1 MERLLMLELSS
12 GGCAVEAQ
20 LNGMPVAALGSAG
33 GRTSCAVHEYT
44 VSGRNR
50 LTLVV
55 APPPPGNPATPP
67 QPRVAIGATWAR
79 VRLVLARQGQ
89 SPSDPSVRQ
98 LGALD
103 WAISEGRSYDAPS
116 LHEKEVDLPVNF
128 PRWRYLDAPVVAMN
142 ATVQRSVLE
151 FVQML
156 AVELARGNPEPLLQA
171 SRLRLEELAAAY
183 QTDAALLAQ
192 KVRDHLQSLYAS
204 QALKLVPPVADALV
218 LRPLLDGR
226 LVECLT
232 PQGGPV
238 LATQNEKAEAGDH
251 AWPLRLA
258 MVEGKIYVLR

>member
-1 MERLLMLELSS
+1 MLELSS

-20 LNGMPVAALGSAG
+20 LNGMPVASLGSSG
-33 GRTSCAVHEYT
+33 GRTAFAVHEYT
-44 VSGRNR
+44 VSGKNR

-55 APPPPGNPATPP
+55 APPPPGTQALP

-116 LHEKEVDLPVNF
+116 LHHKEVDLPVNF
-128 PRWRYLDAPVVAMN
+128 PRWRYLEAPVITVN
-142 ATVQRSVLE
+142 PGVQRSVLE

-156 AVELARGNPEPLLQA
+156 AVELGRGNPEPLIQA

-183 QTDAALLAQ
+183 QTDAAALAQ
-192 KVRDHLQSLYAS
+192 KVRDHVQSLYAA
-204 QALKLVPPVADALV
+204 QALTLTPPVADALV
-218 LRPLLDGR
+218 LRPLLEGR
-226 LVECLT
+226 LVECLA

-238 LATQNEKAEAGDH
+238 LATQNEKATSGDH